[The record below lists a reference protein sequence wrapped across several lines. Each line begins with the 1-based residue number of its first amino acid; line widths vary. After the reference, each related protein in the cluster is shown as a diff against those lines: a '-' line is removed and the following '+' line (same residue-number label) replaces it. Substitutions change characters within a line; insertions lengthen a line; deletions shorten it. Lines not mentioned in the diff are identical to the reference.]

1 MEGILQMTTNEWFL
15 IGVWTS
21 LLLGLGGL
29 AFPLVWRSFGQ
40 RLADGGFG
48 VSFIGGIV
56 LTGWITF
63 MMESLRLVGFGWIS
77 AAISLG
83 LVGLGSGLMAWRN
96 RKELAQFIRLKKPL
110 LFIELGLFVISV
122 AGWSWVRGFQP
133 DIQGLEK
140 FMDMG
145 FVNAILRS
153 KWMPPAD
160 MWLSGYK
167 INYYYFGHFL
177 TAFLTLLSGID
188 SAYTYNLM
196 LATVF
201 GLSMVG
207 AFSFVYNFSDG
218 TYFLPW
224 QKIAVTPEPR
234 TRALA
239 TRGRSPREQVSV
251 VRGKLTMVVVSLM
264 AAILLNF
271 GGNLHT
277 AWHFLSGQTKPY
289 WYPDATRF
297 IEYTIHEFPMYS
309 HVVADLHGHL
319 IDLPI
324 VLLFLTTL
332 IAHINSKF
340 EILNPKQIRN
350 SKTSNSKRFGELEN
364 SDLRFVSDFGFRISD
379 FKIPIVSG
387 FLLGIMSMTNTW
399 DVPIYGLVFAVVAA
413 VVVYKTNKRW
423 KDRFFN
429 LLITGGITLAAMV
442 LTSFPFHLNFQNI
455 VQGVNWVETR
465 SPVWQLLVL
474 WGGFGA
480 IGVVAAWWFSFR
492 HCEERSDA
500 AISRKLSFAMTLP
513 LTMVGVSA
521 LLIIIPEFVYVKD
534 IYIKEYH
541 RANTMFKLTYQS
553 FVMLSLIFGITL
565 GNVVS
570 RIQNSEF
577 RIQNYLPL
585 AILLMVFG
593 AQMMY
598 PFFAIPSY
606 YNGLKENKGLY
617 GLQWLARQYPDDY
630 QVILWMK
637 KNIAWQQENPAVILE
652 AVGESYTDHAR
663 VSGFTGLPTVLG
675 WRVHEWLWRGSFDIP
690 GRRTEEVKLIF
701 EKPESEEA
709 GRLLQNYQVKY
720 IFVGSLERTDYKLN
734 ETEIKKLG
742 RTIFSSGSSYLIEL

>member
-1 MEGILQMTTNEWFL
+1 MMVNEWML
-15 IGVWTS
+15 IGVWIS

-29 AFPLVWRSFGQ
+29 VFPLVWRYLGQ

-56 LTGWITF
+56 LMGWITF
-63 MMESLRLVGFGWIS
+63 MMASLRLVGFGWVS

-83 LVGLGSGLMAWRN
+83 LAGLGSGLVAWRN

-110 LFIELGLFVISV
+110 LFIELGLFIASV
-122 AGWSWVRGFQP
+122 VGWSWVRGFQP

-160 MWLSGYK
+160 MWLSGHT

-201 GLSMVG
+201 ALSMVG
-207 AFSFVYNFSDG
+207 GFSFVYNF
-218 TYFLPW
+218 LIKNKK
-224 QKIAVTPEPR
+224 QKTKNEKIY
-234 TRALA
+234 
-239 TRGRSPREQVSV
+239 SKKS
-251 VRGKLTMVVVSLM
+251 
-264 AAILLNF
+264 AAIAAMMTALFFNF

-277 AWHFLSGQTKPY
+277 AWHFLLRQIKPY

-297 IEYTIHEFPMYS
+297 IQYTIHEFPMYS

-319 IDLPI
+319 IDVPI

-332 IAHINSKF
+332 IVFINSKL
-340 EILNPKQIRN
+340 ESRN
-350 SKTSNSKRFGELEN
+350 SKQIQNSKFKKPKQFGKLAN
-364 SDLRFVSDFGFRISD
+364 SDLNIVSDFGFRISD
-379 FKIPIVSG
+379 LKIPILSG

-399 DVPIYGLVFAVVAA
+399 DVPIYGLVFAIVTAIT
-413 VVVYKTNKRW
+413 VYKTNNSW
-423 KDRFFN
+423 KDKCFS
-429 LLITGGITLAAMV
+429 LAVTGVAVLVAMV

-455 VQGVNWVETR
+455 AQGIARVETR
-465 SPVWQLLVL
+465 SPLWQLGVL
-474 WGGFGA
+474 WGGFGV
-480 IGVVAAWWFSFR
+480 IGLAAVWQFGFKRLDLLRW
-492 HCEERSDA
+492 
-500 AISRKLSFAMTLP
+500 LPVAMT
-513 LTMVGVSA
+513 GVSA
-521 LLIIIPEFVYVKD
+521 LLILIPEIIYVKD

-553 FVMLSLIFGITL
+553 FVMMSLVFGVTIGDIIAKGPRAKGQGPRVITL
-565 GNVVS
+565 
-570 RIQNSEF
+570 
-577 RIQNYLPL
+577 
-585 AILLMVFG
+585 LLLLLVFG

-598 PFFAIPSY
+598 PFFAIRDY
-606 YNGLKENKGLY
+606 YNGLKKFQGLY

-630 QVILWMK
+630 QIINWMK
-637 KNIAWQQENPAVILE
+637 SNIPWQLESPPVVLE

-663 VSGFTGLPTVLG
+663 VSAFTGLPTVLG

-690 GRRTEEVKLIF
+690 GKRTEEVRTMY
-701 EKPESEEA
+701 EKPASPEA
-709 GRLLQNYQVKY
+709 GRLLQSYKVKY

-734 ETEIKKLG
+734 EPETERLG
-742 RTIFSSGSSYLIEL
+742 RIIFRSGSSYLLEIFD